1 MQLHEDLSRIL
12 IGNEEYELT
21 QMCEDHASNTYLNLA
36 KKENSVKAG
45 KIIARGTKG
54 QTPPKQ
60 DVPPPYHPEFMNSS
74 RKQIKDCGTCEGS
87 TGKTLPRM
95 IGEP

>member
-1 MQLHEDLSRIL
+1 MQLNPRPLKDLN
-12 IGNEEYELT
+12 GNREYELT

-45 KIIARGTKG
+45 KIIAS

-60 DVPPPYHPEFMNSS
+60 DVPPHITPSLSTLQES
-74 RKQIKDCGTCEGS
+74 R
-87 TGKTLPRM
+87 
-95 IGEP
+95 

>member
-1 MQLHEDLSRIL
+1 MQLHPRPLKDLN
-12 IGNEEYELT
+12 GNEEYELT

-60 DVPPPYHPEFMNSS
+60 DVPPH
-74 RKQIKDCGTCEGS
+74 I
-87 TGKTLPRM
+87 TLSL
-95 IGEP
+95 